1 MSEAKSQSVHVGFVM
16 FVSTMVLIVGLF
28 VVGGRGGLE
37 KKVHYSFLVKSAQNV
52 RPGTRVDLDGVTVGQ
67 VSSVEFQTAR
77 DQKSDPRNI
86 VIEIGI
92 RKSSQHRIRE
102 GTVVFLQSAGL
113 LGDQVV
119 AMESGGFELPL
130 LPPGSELKFQER
142 TMVDGIIGK
151 ETRDNADALLTQLIE
166 VLESL
171 QSEEG
176 TIGRF
181 LKDESFYAHADG
193 VVENA
198 ERTLGA
204 TAEILEK
211 MQTGETPLA
220 ELFLGADEAKSLTR
234 SIAALEAL
242 TTELENDREL
252 SQALRRDLP
261 QAMARL
267 ESVLQKIDD
276 GVGTLG
282 RLVNDPTIADNLNN
296 VFLGVRE
303 EGMILNLIRNA
314 ERGGQKI
321 YADAVSRREE
331 EARIREA
338 IAERA
343 RAEGAVQPASGE
355 LISEE
360 GSQ

>member
-16 FVSTMVLIVGLF
+16 FVATILLIVGLF

-37 KKVHYSFLVKSAQNV
+37 KKVNYSFLVKSAQNV

-67 VSSVEFQTAR
+67 VQSVEFQTAR

-113 LGDQVV
+113 LGDLVV
-119 AMESGGFELPL
+119 AMESGGFENAL
-130 LPPGSELKFQER
+130 LAPGSELEFQER
-142 TMVDGIIGK
+142 SMVDELIGK
-151 ETRDNADALLTQLIE
+151 ETRDNADELLTQLID
-166 VLESL
+166 VLKSL
-171 QSEEG
+171 QSEQG
-176 TIGRF
+176 TIGKF

-204 TAEILEK
+204 TAEILEA
-211 MQTGETPLA
+211 MQSGEKPLA
-220 ELFLGADEAKSLTR
+220 DLFLGKEESASLTR
-234 SIAALEAL
+234 SIVALESL
-242 TTELENDREL
+242 TSELEGQE
-252 SQALRRDLP
+252 DLFA
-261 QAMARL
+261 AMKRL
-267 ESVLQKIDD
+267 DSVLRKIDE

-303 EGMILNLIRNA
+303 ETLVLNLIRNA

-321 YADAVSRREE
+321 YAEAVSRREE
-331 EARIREA
+331 EARIRDA

-343 RAEGAVQPASGE
+343 RADASVRPATGE
-355 LISEE
+355 LVSDE
-360 GSQ
+360 GGE